1 MAKALEQ
8 NMEADEGVD
17 DDDVDSEV
25 DDCPIFTPELA
36 QLKAKE

>member
-8 NMEADEGVD
+8 NMEDDEGADGDD

-36 QLKAKE
+36 

>member
-8 NMEADEGVD
+8 NMEADEGID
-17 DDDVDSEV
+17 GDEDDDVDSEV

-36 QLKAKE
+36 